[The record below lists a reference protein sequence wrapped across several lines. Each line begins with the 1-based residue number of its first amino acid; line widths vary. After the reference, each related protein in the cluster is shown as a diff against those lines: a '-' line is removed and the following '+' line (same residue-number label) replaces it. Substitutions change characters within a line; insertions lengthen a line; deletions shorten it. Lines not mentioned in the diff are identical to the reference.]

1 MRTDRSAALAALPRR
16 ILAVCVTMMLA
27 AGDAVV
33 ASDGSPGLPRAGR
46 APPGSSGDMQPA
58 SPAPGQLVLVTNC
71 NDAGAG
77 SLRAATGLGNL
88 ASIVDL
94 HQLTCSK
101 ITLTS
106 GPIVVYMSHVT
117 LVGPGRDVLTIDGNG
132 SSLVL
137 DADNLDVVNLT
148 IANGS
153 NAEGSGGC
161 IRTLHDLNLISS
173 TITGC
178 RAGDGSNATAEG
190 GGAHVG
196 GYLTMSSS
204 RISQNEA
211 IALDDARGGG
221 ARADL
226 RAYLYDSTIDGNR
239 ARAEQGNAR
248 GGGLS
253 IAALTLISDSLLSA
267 NAVESGSG
275 IAYGGAI
282 ANEHMAGL
290 GVIVNRSTVSG
301 NAAHSDT
308 ASAYGGGI
316 HANEMSLWSS
326 RLSDNTVSSDCDGCT
341 VQGGGVHTD
350 AYVGIA
356 GSLVSGNRAQLLS
369 GSAGSARGGGVAMRG
384 GYEDAVIA
392 VSNSTLSGNSA
403 IAGSDGGSGLGG
415 GFSTVRGNLFYR
427 VSNSTIAFNC
437 ASSSGGGF
445 VIGAFH
451 DLHTSIQS
459 TIVAM
464 NEAPEGA
471 DIGSSTR
478 LQVSGSHN
486 LIRVASNGVAL
497 PPDTMPFDP
506 KLLPL
511 ADNGGPTPTHALAE
525 CSPARDFGSNPNNY
539 PYDQRGAPYLRVYNV
554 EADIGAFELQPD
566 PDRVFG
572 NGFDPSLC
580 L

>member
-58 SPAPGQLVLVTNC
+58 SPAPAQLVLVTNC
-71 NDAGAG
+71 DDAGAG
-77 SLRAATGLGNL
+77 SLRL
-88 ASIVDL
+88 AVFRLFGTAGTVDL
-94 HQLTCSK
+94 RQLTCSK

-106 GPIVVYMSHVT
+106 GPITTRVPHVS
-117 LVGPGRDVLTIDGNG
+117 LIGPGRDALTIDGNG

-137 DADNLDVVNLT
+137 DADNLDVVDLT
-148 IANGS
+148 IANGR
-153 NAEGSGGC
+153 NADGSGGC

-190 GGAHVG
+190 GGARVG
-196 GYLTMSSS
+196 GYLSMSSS
-204 RISQNEA
+204 RISQSEA
-211 IALDDARGGG
+211 IALDSARGGA
-221 ARADL
+221 ARVDL

-253 IAALTLISDSLLSA
+253 TAQDAFIRDNSQLRA
-267 NAVESGSG
+267 NAVESGRG

-282 ANEHMAGL
+282 AAEGL
-290 GVIVNRSTVSG
+290 GVGVNDSTVSG
-301 NAAHSDT
+301 NTAHSDT

-316 HANEMSLWSS
+316 HASRMWLWSS
-326 RLSDNTVSSDCDGCT
+326 RLSDNTVTSGCDQCT
-341 VQGGGVHTD
+341 VQGGGAH
-350 AYVGIA
+350 ANNYVTI
-356 GSLVSGNRAQLLS
+356 GSSTINGNRAEVLP
-369 GSAGSARGGGVAMRG
+369 GSAGEARGGGVATRG
-384 GYEDAVIA
+384 GFEDASITVA
-392 VSNSTLSGNSA
+392 NSTLSSNSA
-403 IAGSDGGSGLGG
+403 IGGSDGGSGLGG
-415 GFSTVRGNLFYR
+415 GFSTVMGKVTYR
-427 VSNSTIAFNC
+427 VFYSTIAFNH

-445 VIGAFH
+445 IIGDFY

-471 DIGSSTR
+471 DIGSSMR
-478 LQVSGSHN
+478 WQVSGSHN
-486 LIRVASNGVAL
+486 LIRVASGGVIL

-525 CSPARDFGSNPNNY
+525 CSPARDFGSNLSGY
-539 PYDQRGAPYLRVYNV
+539 PYDQRGAPYLRVYNI

-566 PDRVFG
+566 PERVFG

-580 L
+580 P